1 MNTETLKINI
11 TQRILNLNS
20 NAILSKIE
28 QLLNEENVIGYDV
41 IGNEI
46 LEKDYILDIKDALQ
60 SFENG
65 NLDTYT
71 SEEVK
76 KKILG

>member
-1 MNTETLKINI
+1 MNNETLKMNI

-41 IGNEI
+41 NGYEI
-46 LEKDYILDIKDALQ
+46 LEKDYTLDIKDALQ

>member
-1 MNTETLKINI
+1 MNTETLKMNI

-41 IGNEI
+41 NGYEI
-46 LEKDYILDIKDALQ
+46 LEKDYTLDIKDALQ

>member
-20 NAILSKIE
+20 NAILNKIE
-28 QLLNEENVIGYDV
+28 QLLNEENVVGYDV
-41 IGNEI
+41 NGTEI
-46 LEKDYILDIKDALQ
+46 VEKDYILDIKNALQ
-60 SFENG
+60 SSQEG
-65 NLDTYT
+65 NLATYS

>member
-41 IGNEI
+41 NGYEI
-46 LEKDYILDIKDALQ
+46 LEKDYISDIKDALK

>member
-46 LEKDYILDIKDALQ
+46 LEKDYILDIEDALQ

>member
-41 IGNEI
+41 NGYEI
-46 LEKDYILDIKDALQ
+46 LEKDYISDIKDALQ

>member
-1 MNTETLKINI
+1 MNTETLKMNI

-41 IGNEI
+41 NGYEI